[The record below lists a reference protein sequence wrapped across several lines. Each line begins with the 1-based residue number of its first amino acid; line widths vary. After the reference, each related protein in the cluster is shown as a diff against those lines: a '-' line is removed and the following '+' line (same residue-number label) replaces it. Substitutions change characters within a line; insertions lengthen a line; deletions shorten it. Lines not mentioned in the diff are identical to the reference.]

1 MKIAHYDTVINYN
14 GQLWLHEI
22 FVIPFLFNCIFVT
35 KYGFSQPSTN
45 STVEGGQEV
54 KLISPVMQQIS
65 DKGTYLVAIK
75 SGQSSIST
83 GLNIEILFLNKTS
96 PNLSAPPPN
105 AESNLSSTEYN
116 KSSGMVIPSVI
127 ERTLPV
133 KSYDIIINSSDGQEI
148 WKKVNQVPQGG
159 RGPQTIMMDNY
170 DIGNIT
176 IGITNIVPDPT
187 VVDILNQNANNTN
200 DFAALNQ
207 TESELPTDSVKFQT
221 AIVVI

>member
-1 MKIAHYDTVINYN
+1 M
-14 GQLWLHEI
+14 
-22 FVIPFLFNCIFVT
+22 
-35 KYGFSQPSTN
+35 GFSQPSAN
-45 STVEGGQEV
+45 STVEVGQEV
-54 KLISPVMQQIS
+54 KLITPVMQKIS
-65 DKGTYLVAIK
+65 DKGTYLVMIK
-75 SGQSSIST
+75 SGQSAIST

-96 PNLSAPPPN
+96 PYLSAPPPN
-105 AESNLSSTEYN
+105 AESNLSSTEFN

-148 WKKVNQVPQGG
+148 WNKANQVPQGG
-159 RGPQTIMMDNY
+159 RGPQTIVMDNY

-187 VVDILNQNANNTN
+187 VVDILNQNANKTN
-200 DFAALNQ
+200 EFAALNQ
-207 TESELPTDSVKFQT
+207 TGTKLPTDSVKFQT